1 MLNVKQVTSSRG
13 VGAGVNAVFKQG
25 WETLPLHPRS
35 VRCHPERRSA
45 RHRCITLQV
54 SARNRILFEASELQH
69 DGRLNLALQDD
80 RSTHLIQ
87 VLKLQPQ
94 DQVKVGIV
102 NGPFGQATVLHTQPE
117 IVLQCQHWQN
127 PPKLDQ
133 LYLVLAM
140 PRPKVMKRLWSTL
153 ACLGV
158 MRVYITGAEK
168 VEKVYFASHA
178 LKPERFYPEL
188 IHGAEQAGDTRLPA
202 VFFSKSLHAS
212 LAAVQTA
219 VEYTNPSQQA
229 PKPAAKAAT
238 SAPDSNVP
246 TEAIKLLA
254 HTVGGLSVHQAVASH
269 MAGHSNSSVQAAKHL
284 SSDEAYWASTGLG
297 DQIGSDSQHS
307 CDRLTAAGGELRVGG
322 QWQDNLIGQSIA
334 DNERQHSAIG
344 RPITGS
350 GTQDRPVVVLA
361 IGPEGGWVDS
371 EIALLTDQ
379 YGFQVVTTA
388 SNRTLDTTTAVIS
401 LESGCSVIGRTTL
414 PFGKAQGS

>member
-379 YGFQVVTTA
+379 YGFQTSLA
-388 SNRTLDTTTAVIS
+388 AFRNRA
-401 LESGCSVIGRTTL
+401 
-414 PFGKAQGS
+414 AA

>member
-1 MLNVKQVTSSRG
+1 MQYQNLMQGSSP
-13 VGAGVNAVFKQG
+13 A
-25 WETLPLHPRS
+25 
-35 VRCHPERRSA
+35 SA
-45 RHRCITLQV
+45 
-54 SARNRILFEASELQH
+54 S
-69 DGRLNLALQDD
+69 
-80 RSTHLIQ
+80 
-87 VLKLQPQ
+87 PQ
-94 DQVKVGIV
+94 MD
-102 NGPFGQATVLHTQPE
+102 A
-117 IVLQCQHWQN
+117 
-127 PPKLDQ
+127 
-133 LYLVLAM
+133 
-140 PRPKVMKRLWSTL
+140 
-153 ACLGV
+153 
-158 MRVYITGAEK
+158 
-168 VEKVYFASHA
+168 
-178 LKPERFYPEL
+178 
-188 IHGAEQAGDTRLPA
+188 
-202 VFFSKSLHAS
+202 
-212 LAAVQTA
+212 
-219 VEYTNPSQQA
+219 
-229 PKPAAKAAT
+229 AAT

-269 MAGHSNSSVQAAKHL
+269 MAGHSNSSVQAAKDL

-297 DQIGSDSQHS
+297 DQIGSDGQHS

-401 LESGCSVIGRTTL
+401 LVSLAVDAVST
-414 PFGKAQGS
+414 